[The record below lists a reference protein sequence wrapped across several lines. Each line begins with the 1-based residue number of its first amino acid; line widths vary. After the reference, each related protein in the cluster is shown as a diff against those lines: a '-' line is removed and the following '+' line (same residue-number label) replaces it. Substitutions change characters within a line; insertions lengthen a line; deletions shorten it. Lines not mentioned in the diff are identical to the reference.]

1 MYKIKLKILF
11 YTNQQILNTYITKMM
26 STPTLTPTLTPTTK
40 LSENSASLKK
50 TKDINGNSSVA
61 SSLNSVIKKQ
71 FINMTDQYNL
81 YASAITEMEEKIKAL
96 KSIMLS
102 DTFIKNCQH
111 MALSCDAS
119 NTNNAVIPEHTVNS
133 RKNKKN
139 NIPIST
145 PDPTNEPTNKILH
158 LSEQHNENSSLNDY
172 FTPKQTDS
180 LFWCFY
186 ILCNGY
192 KSYEYETNYFTA
204 EQQFKI
210 QTVEKVKK
218 GDNKQLL
225 KDNKISKNSFES
237 GVMGTITLKTLKAL
251 SLFYNINIFYVHN
264 NTYYD
269 MIVNAEKPI
278 NIIRYNPE
286 THNYSVG
293 MSNDKH
299 TSPQFCEYI
308 EKIKESHWK
317 MEALD
322 KPLRAITSYSIAE
335 LVNICNKLDISI
347 TNESNKK
354 KTKAEIYSSI
364 LQKL

>member
-1 MYKIKLKILF
+1 MSSTTTTTTTPPLF
-11 YTNQQILNTYITKMM
+11 G
-26 STPTLTPTLTPTTK
+26 
-40 LSENSASLKK
+40 ENSALLKK
-50 TKDINGNSSVA
+50 TKDINGNNSVA
-61 SSLNSVIKKQ
+61 SSLNSLVKKQ

-102 DTFIKNCQH
+102 DTFLKNCQH
-111 MALSCDAS
+111 MALSCDAG
-119 NTNNAVIPEHTVNS
+119 NAGGAIAS
-133 RKNKKN
+133 RKNKKTH
-139 NIPIST
+139 IPIST
-145 PDPTNEPTNKILH
+145 SDPGGEPTNTILH
-158 LSEQHNENSSLNDY
+158 LSQPTENSSPNDY
-172 FTPKQTDS
+172 FTPKQNDS

-225 KDNKISKNSFES
+225 KDNKISKNCFES
-237 GVMGTITLKTLKAL
+237 GVMGTITLKTLNAL

-269 MIVNAEKPI
+269 MIVNTEKPI

-293 MSNDKH
+293 MSNDMH
-299 TSPQFCEYI
+299 TSPQFSKYI

-317 MEALD
+317 LETLD

-354 KTKAEIYSSI
+354 KTKADLYSSI

>member
-1 MYKIKLKILF
+1 
-11 YTNQQILNTYITKMM
+11 M
-26 STPTLTPTLTPTTK
+26 SSTTTTTPPIFG
-40 LSENSASLKK
+40 ENASSLKK
-50 TKDINGNSSVA
+50 TKDINGNNSVA
-61 SSLNSVIKKQ
+61 SSLNSLVKKQ

-102 DTFIKNCQH
+102 DTFLKNCQH
-111 MALSCDAS
+111 MALSCDAG
-119 NTNNAVIPEHTVNS
+119 NAGAIAS
-133 RKNKKN
+133 RKNKKPH
-139 NIPIST
+139 IPIPIPIPTS
-145 PDPTNEPTNKILH
+145 DPTNEPINKILH
-158 LSEQHNENSSLNDY
+158 LSKPTENSVPDDY
-172 FTPKQTDS
+172 FTPKQSDS

-210 QTVEKVKK
+210 HTVEKVKR
-218 GDNKQLL
+218 GDNKQIL
-225 KDNKISKNSFES
+225 KDNKISKNCFES
-237 GVMGTITLKTLKAL
+237 GLMGTIKLKTLNAL

-269 MIVNAEKPI
+269 MIVNAENPT

-286 THNYSVG
+286 THNYSVCLGSGTG
-293 MSNDKH
+293 MSNDTQ
-299 TSPQFCEYI
+299 TSPHICEYI

-317 MEALD
+317 LETLD
-322 KPLRAITSYSIAE
+322 KPLRAITSYSISE

-354 KTKAEIYSSI
+354 KTKADLYSSI
-364 LQKL
+364 LQKI

>member
-1 MYKIKLKILF
+1 
-11 YTNQQILNTYITKMM
+11 M
-26 STPTLTPTLTPTTK
+26 SATTTSA
-40 LSENSASLKK
+40 LSSENSASLKK
-50 TKDINGNSSVA
+50 TKDINGNNSVA
-61 SSLNSVIKKQ
+61 SSLNSLVKKQ

-102 DTFIKNCQH
+102 DTFLKNCQH
-111 MALSCDAS
+111 MALSCDADGAGS
-119 NTNNAVIPEHTVNS
+119 AIAS
-133 RKNKKN
+133 RKNKKTH
-139 NIPIST
+139 IPIPIPTS
-145 PDPTNEPTNKILH
+145 DPTNEPINKILH
-158 LSEQHNENSSLNDY
+158 LSQQPTENSAPDDY
-172 FTPKQTDS
+172 FTPKQSDS

-210 QTVEKVKK
+210 HTVEKVKR
-218 GDNKQLL
+218 GDNKQIL
-225 KDNKISKNSFES
+225 KDNKISKNCFES
-237 GVMGTITLKTLKAL
+237 GLMGTIKLKTLNAL

-269 MIVNAEKPI
+269 MIVNAEKPT

-286 THNYSVG
+286 THNYSVCLGSGTG
-293 MSNDKH
+293 MSNDTQ
-299 TSPQFCEYI
+299 TSPHICEYI

-317 MEALD
+317 LETLN
-322 KPLRAITSYSIAE
+322 KPLRAITSYSISE

-354 KTKAEIYSSI
+354 KTKADLYSSI

>member
-1 MYKIKLKILF
+1 
-11 YTNQQILNTYITKMM
+11 M
-26 STPTLTPTLTPTTK
+26 SSTTTPTPPLFG
-40 LSENSASLKK
+40 ENLASLKK
-50 TKDINGNSSVA
+50 TKDINGNNSVA
-61 SSLNSVIKKQ
+61 SSLNSLVKKQ

-102 DTFIKNCQH
+102 DTFLKNCRC
-111 MALSCDAS
+111 MALSCEADGAGG
-119 NTNNAVIPEHTVNS
+119 AIAS
-133 RKNKKN
+133 RKNKKPH
-139 NIPIST
+139 IPIST
-145 PDPTNEPTNKILH
+145 QDPTSEPTNKILH
-158 LSEQHNENSSLNDY
+158 LSQQPTENSASDDY
-172 FTPKQTDS
+172 FTPKQSDS

-210 QTVEKVKK
+210 QTVEKVKR
-218 GDNKQLL
+218 GDNKQIL
-225 KDNKISKNSFES
+225 KDNKISKNCFES
-237 GVMGTITLKTLKAL
+237 GIMGNIKLKTLNAL

-269 MIVNAEKPI
+269 MIVNAEKST

-286 THNYSVG
+286 THNYSVCLGSGTG
-293 MSNDKH
+293 MSNDTQ
-299 TSPQFCEYI
+299 TSPHICEYI

-317 MEALD
+317 LETLD

-354 KTKAEIYSSI
+354 KTKADLYSSI
-364 LQKL
+364 SQKL

>member
-1 MYKIKLKILF
+1 MSSTTTSPLF
-11 YTNQQILNTYITKMM
+11 G
-26 STPTLTPTLTPTTK
+26 
-40 LSENSASLKK
+40 ENLASLKK
-50 TKDINGNSSVA
+50 TKDINGNNSVA
-61 SSLNSVIKKQ
+61 SSLNSLVKKQ

-102 DTFIKNCQH
+102 DTFLKNCRC

-119 NTNNAVIPEHTVNS
+119 NASNAGEAGGTGGAMTS
-133 RKNKKN
+133 RKNKKTH
-139 NIPIST
+139 IPIST
-145 PDPTNEPTNKILH
+145 QDPTSEPTNKILH
-158 LSEQHNENSSLNDY
+158 LSQQPTENSAPDHY
-172 FTPKQTDS
+172 FTPKQSDS

-210 QTVEKVKK
+210 QTVEKVKR
-218 GDNKQLL
+218 GDNKQIL
-225 KDNKISKNSFES
+225 KDNKISKNCFES
-237 GVMGTITLKTLKAL
+237 GIMRNIKLKSLNAL

-269 MIVNAEKPI
+269 MIVNTEKPT

-286 THNYSVG
+286 THNYSVCLGSGTG
-293 MSNDKH
+293 MYNDTQ
-299 TSPQFCEYI
+299 TSQHICEYI

-317 MEALD
+317 LETLD

-335 LVNICNKLDISI
+335 LVNVCNKLDIPI

-354 KTKAEIYSSI
+354 KTKADLYSSI

>member
-1 MYKIKLKILF
+1 
-11 YTNQQILNTYITKMM
+11 M
-26 STPTLTPTLTPTTK
+26 SSTTTPTPTPPLFG
-40 LSENSASLKK
+40 ENLASLKK
-50 TKDINGNSSVA
+50 TKDINGNNSVA
-61 SSLNSVIKKQ
+61 SSLNSLVKKQ

-102 DTFIKNCQH
+102 DTFLKNCQH

-119 NTNNAVIPEHTVNS
+119 NVGEAGRAGGAMAS
-133 RKNKKN
+133 RKNKKTH
-139 NIPIST
+139 IPIST
-145 PDPTNEPTNKILH
+145 QDPTSEQTNTILH
-158 LSEQHNENSSLNDY
+158 LSQQLAENSAPDDY
-172 FTPKQTDS
+172 FTPKQSDS

-210 QTVEKVKK
+210 QTVEKVKR
-218 GDNKQLL
+218 GDNKQIL
-225 KDNKISKNSFES
+225 KDNKISKNCFES
-237 GVMGTITLKTLKAL
+237 GIMGNIKLKTLNAL
-251 SLFYNINIFYVHN
+251 SLFYNINIFYIHN

-269 MIVNAEKPI
+269 MIVNAEKPT

-286 THNYSVG
+286 TYNYSVCLGSGTG
-293 MSNDKH
+293 MSND
-299 TSPQFCEYI
+299 TQISPHICEYI

-317 MEALD
+317 LETLD

-354 KTKAEIYSSI
+354 KTKADLYSSI

>member
-1 MYKIKLKILF
+1 
-11 YTNQQILNTYITKMM
+11 M
-26 STPTLTPTLTPTTK
+26 SSTTTTTTTPPPFG
-40 LSENSASLKK
+40 ENSALLKK
-50 TKDINGNSSVA
+50 TKDINGNNSVA
-61 SSLNSVIKKQ
+61 SSLNSLVKKQ

-102 DTFIKNCQH
+102 DTFLKNCQH
-111 MALSCDAS
+111 MALSCDAG
-119 NTNNAVIPEHTVNS
+119 NAGGAIAS

-145 PDPTNEPTNKILH
+145 SDPGGELTNTILH
-158 LSEQHNENSSLNDY
+158 LSQPTENSSPNDY

-225 KDNKISKNSFES
+225 KDNKISKNCFES
-237 GVMGTITLKTLKAL
+237 GVMGTITLKTLNAL

-269 MIVNAEKPI
+269 MIVNTEKPI

-286 THNYSVG
+286 MHNYSVG
-293 MSNDKH
+293 MSNDMH
-299 TSPQFCEYI
+299 TSPQFCKYI

-317 MEALD
+317 LETLD

-354 KTKAEIYSSI
+354 KTKADLYSSI

>member
-1 MYKIKLKILF
+1 
-11 YTNQQILNTYITKMM
+11 M
-26 STPTLTPTLTPTTK
+26 SATTTSA
-40 LSENSASLKK
+40 LSSENSASLKK
-50 TKDINGNSSVA
+50 TKDINGNNSVA
-61 SSLNSVIKKQ
+61 SSLNSLVKKQ

-102 DTFIKNCQH
+102 DTFLKNCQH
-111 MALSCDAS
+111 MALSCDACGAGS
-119 NTNNAVIPEHTVNS
+119 AIAS
-133 RKNKKN
+133 RKNKKPH
-139 NIPIST
+139 IPIPIPIPIPTS
-145 PDPTNEPTNKILH
+145 DPTNEPINKILH
-158 LSEQHNENSSLNDY
+158 LSKPTENSAPDDY
-172 FTPKQTDS
+172 FTPKQSDS

-210 QTVEKVKK
+210 HTVEKVKR
-218 GDNKQLL
+218 GDNKQIL
-225 KDNKISKNSFES
+225 KDNKISKNCFES
-237 GVMGTITLKTLKAL
+237 GLMGTIKLKTLNAL

-269 MIVNAEKPI
+269 MIVNAEKPT

-286 THNYSVG
+286 THNYSVCLGSGTG
-293 MSNDKH
+293 MSNDTQ
-299 TSPQFCEYI
+299 TSPHICEYI

-317 MEALD
+317 LETLD
-322 KPLRAITSYSIAE
+322 KPLRAITSYSISE

-354 KTKAEIYSSI
+354 KTKADLYSSI
-364 LQKL
+364 LQKI

>member
-1 MYKIKLKILF
+1 
-11 YTNQQILNTYITKMM
+11 M
-26 STPTLTPTLTPTTK
+26 SSTTTTTTTPPPFG
-40 LSENSASLKK
+40 ENAASLKK
-50 TKDINGNSSVA
+50 TKDINGNNSVA
-61 SSLNSVIKKQ
+61 SSLNSLVKKQ

-102 DTFIKNCQH
+102 DTFLKNCRC

-119 NTNNAVIPEHTVNS
+119 NASNAIAS
-133 RKNKKN
+133 RKNKKT

-145 PDPTNEPTNKILH
+145 PDPSSEPTNTILH
-158 LSEQHNENSSLNDY
+158 LSQQPTENSASDDY

-210 QTVEKVKK
+210 QTVEKVKR
-218 GDNKQLL
+218 GDNKQIL

-237 GVMGTITLKTLKAL
+237 GIMGNIKLKTLNAL

-269 MIVNAEKPI
+269 MIVNTEKPI

-286 THNYSVG
+286 THNYSVCLGSGTG
-293 MSNDKH
+293 MSNDTQ
-299 TSPQFCEYI
+299 TSPHICEYI
-308 EKIKESHWK
+308 EKIKESHW
-317 MEALD
+317 ELETLD
-322 KPLRAITSYSIAE
+322 KPLRAITSYSIVE

-354 KTKAEIYSSI
+354 KTKADLYSSI